1 MFALTSSLGLPVAA
15 KKSARSARRRPAV
28 IRAGWT
34 IDGVGCADERKEG
47 ATVERL
53 SRHVSNNVV
62 QHCPVRPFDLPA
74 LCAANE
80 GSFSIFDAVFDLEGD
95 QLFVTNVD
103 ADNASKIKLDGKLLP
118 KYMKTPLAPDAVLE
132 MAGQRYI
139 VTK

>member
-1 MFALTSSLGLPVAA
+1 M
-15 KKSARSARRRPAV
+15 
-28 IRAGWT
+28 
-34 IDGVGCADERKEG
+34 
-47 ATVERL
+47 
-53 SRHVSNNVV
+53 
-62 QHCPVRPFDLPA
+62 
-74 LCAANE
+74 
-80 GSFSIFDAVFDLEGD
+80 FDLEGD